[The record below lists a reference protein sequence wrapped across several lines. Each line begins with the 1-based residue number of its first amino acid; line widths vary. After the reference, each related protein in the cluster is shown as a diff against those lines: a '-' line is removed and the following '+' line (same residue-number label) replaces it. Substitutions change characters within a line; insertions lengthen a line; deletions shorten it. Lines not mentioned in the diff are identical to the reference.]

1 MGSPVLE
8 VAPDGSV
15 GVDDAGF
22 RWIVETALDATSRLI
37 FYRTGS
43 LVRSIPSRAM
53 KSLESI

>member
-1 MGSPVLE
+1 MLE

-43 LVRSIPSRAM
+43 LVRSIPRRAM